1 MNTLEMIKE
10 VTTVETMFG
19 DYSYELT
26 DYETA
31 RKQFE
36 PKLNPTTCY
45 LGLRTVFEGN
55 SLDLID
61 TVSDIGETDD
71 WEFARSEYTYNSDNY
86 WEFARPGYT
95 YNSDDYLE
103 RDIVYVVYTSFE
115 LDCSICFVQVHIGV
129 DARDGF
135 TDFFAFK
142 MDSTYDM
149 AIYEELSAGG
159 DGYELLD
166 IEVDGKRYWVSIRG
180 AFDCWVTLATE
191 SDEGDMQW
199 LNELSIDLY
208 SEEDA
213 IESIRE
219 IVKTAEWE

>member
-19 DYSYELT
+19 DYSYEFT
-26 DYETA
+26 DYETV
-31 RKQFE
+31 RDQFE

-45 LGLRTVFEGN
+45 LGLRTIFEDN

-86 WEFARPGYT
+86 
-95 YNSDDYLE
+95 LE
-103 RDIVYVVYTSFE
+103 RDIVYAVYTSFE
-115 LDCSICFVQVHIGV
+115 LDKSICFVQVHIGV

-135 TDFFAFK
+135 TDFFAFE

-149 AIYEELSAGG
+149 EIYEALSAGG
-159 DGYELLD
+159 DGYELCSV
-166 IEVDGKRYWVSIRG
+166 EVNGKDCYISIRN
-180 AFDCWVTLATE
+180 AFDCYVTLVVE
-191 SDEGDMQW
+191 DGKGDLLWYDEMS
-199 LNELSIDLY
+199 LDLY
-208 SEEDA
+208 DKESLAENVKEFLDNED
-213 IESIRE
+213 
-219 IVKTAEWE
+219 

>member
-1 MNTLEMIKE
+1 MYIDKEKGMDNMNTLEMIKE

-19 DYSYELT
+19 DYSYEFT
-26 DYETA
+26 DYETV

-36 PKLNPTTCY
+36 PKLNPNTCY
-45 LGLRTVFEGN
+45 LGLRTVFEDA
-55 SLDLID
+55 SVDLID
-61 TVSDIGETDD
+61 TVSDIGEADD

-86 WEFARPGYT
+86 
-95 YNSDDYLE
+95 LE

-115 LDCSICFVQVHIGV
+115 LDKSICFVQVHIGV
-129 DARDGF
+129 DARAGF

-142 MDSTYDM
+142 MDSTYYM

-159 DGYELLD
+159 DGYELCD
-166 IEVDGKRYWVSIRG
+166 IDVDGKRYWVSIRD
-180 AFDCWVTLATE
+180 AFDCYVTLATE

-199 LNELSIDLY
+199 LNELSLDLY

-213 IESIRE
+213 IENIRE
-219 IVKTAEWE
+219 IVKDAEWDE